1 MEIED
6 EIFINAPRDVVF
18 KSLNDPEILK
28 QCIPGCEELTKVSD
42 TELTAK
48 VVLKIGPVKA
58 KFSGDVELN
67 NEGAPDSFSLTGSG
81 NGGVAGFAKGGADV
95 ELIEQDGGTL
105 LKYVAKAD
113 IGGKLAQLGS
123 RLVVSTSKKLSKSFF
138 EEFDKAVTGGDSTP
152 DEEEEKS
159 GFWNKIVGD

>member
-6 EIFINAPRDVVF
+6 EIFINAPKDVVY
-18 KSLNDPEILK
+18 KGLNDPDILK
-28 QCIPGCEELTKVSD
+28 ECIPGCEELEKVSD

-67 NEGAPDSFSLTGSG
+67 NDGAPDSFSLTGNG

-105 LKYVAKAD
+105 LKYTAKAD

-123 RLVVSTSKKLSKSFF
+123 RLVVSTAKKLSKNFFQSF
-138 EEFDKAVTGGDSTP
+138 EKALTGGEDAT
-152 DEEEEKS
+152 EEEKKS
-159 GFWNKIVGD
+159 IWGKLVG